1 MLKTYYLG
9 VAIFAAACTYLWA
22 FRDDRITLTGTLA
35 TASWALLALTGS
47 EVVTQT
53 SCCQVTTAVP
63 PAVRYLQAGLAL
75 LSFIAVVLYHLGVFP
90 PEEERRNIPDQE
102 SSDTTAFR
110 P

>member
-35 TASWALLALTGS
+35 ATAWALLALTGS

-53 SCCQVTTAVP
+53 SCCQVTTPVPAAIRYMLAALAILSLLAVI
-63 PAVRYLQAGLAL
+63 LH
-75 LSFIAVVLYHLGVFP
+75 HLGVYP
-90 PEEERRNIPDQE
+90 PEDERDAIPDQE
-102 SSDTTAFR
+102 AGQSK
-110 P
+110 PNV